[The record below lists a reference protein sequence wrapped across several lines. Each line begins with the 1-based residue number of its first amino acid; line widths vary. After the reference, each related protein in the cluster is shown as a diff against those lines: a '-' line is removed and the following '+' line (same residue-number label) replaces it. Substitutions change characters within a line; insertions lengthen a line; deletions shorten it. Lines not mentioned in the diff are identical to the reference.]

1 MHALV
6 KDGEKVESLNEGE
19 EGMVL
24 LDNSPFYAERGGQIG
39 DTGLIKADGVMAVVK
54 DSTHPFGELNMQN
67 VMITKGT
74 LRVGMNVNAC
84 VDMERHLA
92 IARNHTATH
101 ILHAVLGKVLGGHV
115 RQNGSLVSD
124 RFLRFDYT
132 HYEAPT
138 PEQLEEIET
147 QTNAA
152 ILADMPVS
160 TLVTDLETAKASGA
174 KALFEEKY
182 GKVVRVVSVGDFSS
196 ELCGGTHVSASGVIG
211 CLKIVS
217 DESIG
222 SGIRRI
228 TAVTGMNTVRL
239 LQELNRTAEALSAK
253 LAVKPAMFVRKV
265 ESMEEEIKELKRQID
280 AMSRAKLADSIDSV
294 VAKKALD
301 GGINLYVGKLD
312 GEDMNHLREA
322 GDKYKDRD
330 PNAVFIVFSK
340 AAEDKVQL
348 LCMVGEEA
356 LKKKLHAGKIVKELA
371 AIVGGSGGGR
381 PNMAQAGG
389 KEPAKIPEAAEA
401 ALGIVSRMIGA

>member
-1 MHALV
+1 
-6 KDGEKVESLNEGE
+6 
-19 EGMVL
+19 
-24 LDNSPFYAERGGQIG
+24 
-39 DTGLIKADGVMAVVK
+39 
-54 DSTHPFGELNMQN
+54 
-67 VMITKGT
+67 
-74 LRVGMNVNAC
+74 
-84 VDMERHLA
+84 
-92 IARNHTATH
+92 
-101 ILHAVLGKVLGGHV
+101 
-115 RQNGSLVSD
+115 
-124 RFLRFDYT
+124 
-132 HYEAPT
+132 
-138 PEQLEEIET
+138 
-147 QTNAA
+147 
-152 ILADMPVS
+152 MP
-160 TLVTDLETAKASGA
+160 
-174 KALFEEKY
+174 
-182 GKVVRVVSVGDFSS
+182 
-196 ELCGGTHVSASGVIG
+196 G

-340 AAEDKVQL
+340 ATEDKVQL

>member
-1 MHALV
+1 MT
-6 KDGEKVESLNEGE
+6 K
-19 EGMVL
+19 
-24 LDNSPFYAERGGQIG
+24 
-39 DTGLIKADGVMAVVK
+39 
-54 DSTHPFGELNMQN
+54 GEL
-67 VMITKGT
+67 K
-74 LRVGMNVNAC
+74 VGQSVNAA
-84 VDMERHLA
+84 VDMERHLS

-138 PEQLEEIET
+138 AEQLEEIET
-147 QTNAA
+147 QANAA
-152 ILADMPVS
+152 ILRDMPVS
-160 TLVTDLETAKASGA
+160 TLVTDLEAAKATGA

-211 CLKIVS
+211 SLKIIS

-228 TAVTGMNTVRL
+228 TAVTGMSTIHM
-239 LQELNRTAEALSAK
+239 LQEMHRTVEALSGK
-253 LAVKPAMFVRKV
+253 LAVKPVMLVQKV

-280 AMSRAKLADSIDSV
+280 AMSREKLADSIDSV
-294 VAKKALD
+294 IAKKALA

-322 GDKYKDRD
+322 GDKYKDSD
-330 PNAVFIVFSK
+330 PNAVFIVFSQ

-348 LCMVGEEA
+348 LCMIGEEA
-356 LKKKLHAGKIVKELA
+356 QKKKLHAGRIVKELA

-389 KEPAKIPEAAEA
+389 KDPSKIPAAAEA
-401 ALGIVSRMIGA
+401 AVDVVTKMIGA

>member
-1 MHALV
+1 M
-6 KDGEKVESLNEGE
+6 
-19 EGMVL
+19 
-24 LDNSPFYAERGGQIG
+24 
-39 DTGLIKADGVMAVVK
+39 
-54 DSTHPFGELNMQN
+54 
-67 VMITKGT
+67 
-74 LRVGMNVNAC
+74 
-84 VDMERHLA
+84 
-92 IARNHTATH
+92 
-101 ILHAVLGKVLGGHV
+101 LGGHV